1 MLGQVAQRGLSVGS
15 VLRSGD
21 LAPPDLVTR
30 GETVT
35 VVFDSPGLA
44 LSLRGQA
51 NEGGR
56 LGATITVIN
65 PVSKKVLAATIVGP
79 GRVSVAP
86 AGAPVMRQASAAL
99 DGAR

>member
-1 MLGQVAQRGLSVGS
+1 MIGQVAQRGLSAGS
-15 VLRSGD
+15 IMRNGD
-21 LAPPDLVTR
+21 VAPPDLVTR

-35 VVFDSPGLA
+35 VVFDTPGLA

-56 LGATITVIN
+56 LGATITVTN
-65 PVSKKVLAATIVGP
+65 PVSKKVLTATIVGA

-86 AGAPVMRQASAAL
+86 VPAPVMRQANAAL